1 MEELAFWTDVAVVVL
16 GIQCF
21 IMLIVGV
28 ALSYV
33 LVRVTNVIHAKTET
47 YASKLQEV
55 TSTVNAKT
63 QEYSEK
69 SIQPVV
75 AARTQSARFG
85 AAVRGLFGR
94 GGGKSA

>member
-1 MEELAFWTDVAVVVL
+1 METLAFWTDVAVVVL

-21 IMLIVGV
+21 LMLIVGV

-33 LVRVTNVIHAKTET
+33 LVRVTNVVHAKTEI
-47 YASKLQEV
+47 YAAKLQEI

-75 AARTQSARFG
+75 AARKQSARVG
-85 AAVRGLFGR
+85 ETVRSFFGR
-94 GGGKSA
+94 GSRRSA